1 MTPLAVAVI
10 LVCIVA
16 LTAVLISMLLS
27 FKRVAQRAESVLG
40 IVEHELRPV
49 TTQLE
54 NLTAELQKLTH
65 KANDSLDRVGG
76 VVERI
81 EELSVNTSRVVSA
94 VAGLTRIGQYAG
106 IAAGVKRGVEVFLT
120 RMKDR
125 HP

>member
-10 LVCIVA
+10 LACMVA

-27 FKRVAQRAESVLG
+27 FKRVAQRAEGVLS
-40 IVEHELRPV
+40 IVEHEIRPF
-49 TTQLE
+49 TTELE
-54 NLTAELQKLTH
+54 SLTAELHKLTH

>member
-16 LTAVLISMLLS
+16 LTVVLISMLLS
-27 FKRVAQRAESVLG
+27 FKRVAQRAEGVLG
-40 IVEHELRPV
+40 IVEHEIRPL
-49 TTQLE
+49 TSELE

-65 KANDSLDRVGG
+65 KANDSLDRVAG

-81 EELSVNTSRVVSA
+81 EELSANASRVASA
-94 VAGLTRIGQYAG
+94 VAGLTRVGQYAG

-125 HP
+125 QP